1 MMIEVDIGAMTSG
14 RAGGRAVQI
23 KYFFF
28 FDGGAWRGTGW
39 FHGPGR
45 GSVDQIY
52 I

>member
-28 FDGGAWRGTGW
+28 SMAGHGAALAGSTGLAGG
-39 FHGPGR
+39 
-45 GSVDQIY
+45 Q
-52 I
+52 